1 MIKSGAK
8 FCTSCGTPINME
20 SAPVQTPIQ
29 ETPEQ
34 GMEEV
39 KSDAEPEAVRCPVCG
54 HLQEGDSMGNASN
67 SWEQEPV
74 PYTDPNQYADPNL
87 YTTPNAYADSNTYEN
102 YDSGEEPTSYG
113 NYDGGEA
120 PTSYGNYD
128 SGEAPTSYRE
138 PEAMENP
145 TQAPYGSDQ
154 MPVYME
160 NRDGETMLLNET
172 DNNGTV
178 FLPEEE
184 GRVITLTE
192 QADRF
197 KEFQLRLAPS
207 ATIGRVTDRNTL
219 AFPDEKSI
227 SAVHCRVYTEGDHG
241 SFSAGYHQYMYY
253 KYIFDEASFTFTQSD
268 LDHIE

>member
-1 MIKSGAK
+1 MSNIVQTWIDYLDCTGHDLTPLILGCAAAIICLIIVFILLLTEKSGKASVK
-8 FCTSCGTPINME
+8 AE
-20 SAPVQTPIQ
+20 H
-29 ETPEQ
+29 
-34 GMEEV
+34 EV
-39 KSDAEPEAVRCPVCG
+39 LDY
-54 HLQEGDSMGNASN
+54 QQIMGNASN

-227 SAVHCRVYTEGDHG
+227 SAVHCRVYT
-241 SFSAGYHQYMYY
+241 
-253 KYIFDEASFTFTQSD
+253 
-268 LDHIE
+268 